1 MSQDKSSDDR
11 DPVERLAE
19 EFVARHRRGECP
31 LPVEYA
37 ERYPQWAER
46 IHALFPAL
54 LLMEHNKPEVGERTG
69 FPEDSGV
76 AAAPLEQLGD
86 YRIIREI
93 GRGGMAIVYEA
104 EQESLG
110 RHVALKVLL
119 RHSRLD
125 PRQTARFQRE
135 ARAAA
140 RLHHTN
146 IVPVYGVG
154 EHEGIQYYVMQFIPG
169 QALDEVLREVRRLRQ
184 QASSLELSE
193 SDRLRRNGDGS
204 VAASASDVARE
215 LLTGRFALVDP
226 GPDDSGQG
234 RTLVRDPAEE
244 IANSE
249 STTGRADR
257 RAPSISRT
265 PDVLDSSVD
274 THGQADSSPL
284 SGSSRQYW
292 RGVARISEQVA
303 EALQYAH
310 AQGVLHEV
318 VAKPQ
323 PKFNCSTRMRR
334 VCSTGISNPPTC
346 SWICTARPGS
356 LTSDWPR

>member
-1 MSQDKSSDDR
+1 MAMSRDGSSDER

-31 LPVEYA
+31 SPAEYA
-37 ERYPQWAER
+37 DRHPQWADR

-54 LLMEHNKPEVGERTG
+54 LLMEHHKPSVGDRSESA
-69 FPEDSGV
+69 EDGGP

-119 RHSRLD
+119 RPSRLD

-154 EHEGIQYYVMQFIPG
+154 EHDGIHYYVMQFIPG
-169 QALDEVLREVRRLRQ
+169 QALDEVLREVRRLRRQ
-184 QASSLELSE
+184 GQCSQPADADALLP
-193 SDRLRRNGDGS
+193 S
-204 VAASASDVARE
+204 VEGAIAPSATDVARE
-215 LLTGRFALVDP
+215 LLSGRFAQIEAELPASSDESDP
-226 GPDDSGQG
+226 GP
-234 RTLVRDPAEE
+234 
-244 IANSE
+244 
-249 STTGRADR
+249 
-257 RAPSISRT
+257 
-265 PDVLDSSVD
+265 
-274 THGQADSSPL
+274 
-284 SGSSRQYW
+284 
-292 RGVARISEQVA
+292 
-303 EALQYAH
+303 H
-310 AQGVLHEV
+310 A
-318 VAKPQ
+318 
-323 PKFNCSTRMRR
+323 T
-334 VCSTGISNPPTC
+334 
-346 SWICTARPGS
+346 
-356 LTSDWPR
+356 